1 MINRMQFVQDFAR
14 GAKTG
19 DKEEGAFL
27 FAKQKANTLFPR
39 IFAGGSLRHSSAFLS
54 PGLDGAVLPNILSLY
69 FCI

>member
-27 FAKQKANTLFPR
+27 FAKQK
-39 IFAGGSLRHSSAFLS
+39 
-54 PGLDGAVLPNILSLY
+54 V
-69 FCI
+69 